1 MCVCVK
7 SKYFLLEGISRML
20 YKNIHEIVNKPLTI
34 EELEVATSQE
44 AHWRSSIATV
54 VEPKDKTKLL
64 SDSYKY
70 KLIDYK

>member
-1 MCVCVK
+1 
-7 SKYFLLEGISRML
+7 ML

-34 EELEVATSQE
+34 EELEVAIYTSQE

-70 KLIDYK
+70 KLIDYQ